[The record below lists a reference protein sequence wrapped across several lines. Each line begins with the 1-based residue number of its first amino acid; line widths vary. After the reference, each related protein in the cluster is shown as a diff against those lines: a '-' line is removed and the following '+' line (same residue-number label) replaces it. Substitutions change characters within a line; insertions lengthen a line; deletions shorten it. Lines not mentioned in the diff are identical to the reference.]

1 MGEIKD
7 RWKSS
12 SPKFFKKLKK
22 MAFKVGG
29 TCVVMIAAINTIP
42 FLVLPSWVSLVL
54 SFVIVLCT
62 GIAGTSQ
69 LTRDDQ
75 V

>member
-1 MGEIKD
+1 MGEFKE
-7 RWKSS
+7 RWKAS

-29 TCVVMIAAINTIP
+29 ACVVMLTAINTIP
-42 FLVLPSWVSLVL
+42 FMVLPSWVSMGL
-54 SFVIVLCT
+54 SFVIFMCA

-69 LTRDDQ
+69 LTKDDKA
-75 V
+75 